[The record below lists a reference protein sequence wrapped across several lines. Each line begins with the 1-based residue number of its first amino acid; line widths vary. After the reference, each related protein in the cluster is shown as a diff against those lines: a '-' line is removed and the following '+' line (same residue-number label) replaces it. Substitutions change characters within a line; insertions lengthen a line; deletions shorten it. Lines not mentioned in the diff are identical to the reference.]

1 MKTLNKLKL
10 AFGIFT
16 VIASIFACGGDVNT
30 DFTTF
35 DKGQCKIDLSSGNTN
50 TICRK

>member
-1 MKTLNKLKL
+1 MKKFKLIL
-10 AFGIFT
+10 GFLSLLSAMI
-16 VIASIFACGGDVNT
+16 VCGGDGVKT

-50 TICRK
+50 TVCRK

>member
-1 MKTLNKLKL
+1 MKKFKLIL
-10 AFGIFT
+10 GFLSLLSAMI
-16 VIASIFACGGDVNT
+16 VCSGDEVKT

-50 TICRK
+50 TVCRK